1 MLTRMAPLLTRMAR
15 VACMLTRMTRWLA
28 YYTYS
33 TVATEMKTSAKRQ
46 KANTLNK
53 SHIKHDE
60 GIKNTQLCLI
70 SLQDMIIF
78 RDCTQNLID
87 GPLQAWRE
95 WILNR
100 TYLLFG
106 GRHFEII
113 RFPSVLCRPIQNCF
127 KSEIPAKA
135 PLTVPGRCYLCL
147 MLSNTPHTGA
157 KMTTKTC

>member
-1 MLTRMAPLLTRMAR
+1 MKKQIQLFKTTNKKCPLAWFAQLQWKWKQVPKDVQVNA
-15 VACMLTRMTRWLA
+15 
-28 YYTYS
+28 
-33 TVATEMKTSAKRQ
+33 
-46 KANTLNK
+46 LNK
-53 SHIKHDE
+53 SLIKHDE
-60 GIKNTQLCLI
+60 GILNNTQLCLI

-78 RDCTQNLID
+78 RDWTQNLID
-87 GPLQAWRE
+87 GPLQAWKE

-157 KMTTKTC
+157 KMTTKNR

>member
-1 MLTRMAPLLTRMAR
+1 
-15 VACMLTRMTRWLA
+15 
-28 YYTYS
+28 
-33 TVATEMKTSAKRQ
+33 
-46 KANTLNK
+46 
-53 SHIKHDE
+53 
-60 GIKNTQLCLI
+60 
-70 SLQDMIIF
+70 MIIF
-78 RDCTQNLID
+78 RDWTQNLID
-87 GPLQAWRE
+87 GPLQAWKE

-157 KMTTKTC
+157 KMTTKNRENRPLMPRIPRVWGCGAFHWLVHYSVIFWFSEKRTILANNNITCKLSVLCTSRNRLVNVFE